1 MAIHRYIL
9 HNGGI
14 VDSSAPV
21 FRTGQIGML
30 AGWGVFSTFRVRH
43 GALFA
48 WDRHWARMTRDARL
62 LNLQM
67 PADPDVVLADL
78 LRLVEANQQTEC
90 TLRLAIIRNS
100 GGMWEDPLSSQVPV
114 DVAAMTATSKKWGE
128 SVKLGI
134 HPNARYAANEFAGAK
149 VLSWAQ
155 NLSWAERASQS
166 GNDEVVLLNEH
177 GRVAECTSANIFAV
191 FGNEVFTPPLSE
203 GCLPGITREVL
214 LELSGQGITL
224 AEKPLSLDD
233 LYTADAVYIT
243 SSTRNLLPVR
253 EIDGHPIA
261 RATDVIQRLSARFD
275 DFTEKD
281 LAGRPRAVVYA

>member
-48 WDRHWARMTRDARL
+48 WDRHLARMTRDARL

-177 GRVAECTSANIFAV
+177 GRVAECTSANIFAI
-191 FGNEVFTPPLSE
+191 FGSDVFTPPLSE

-253 EIDGHPIA
+253 EIDGHSIA